1 MPEETFAAEGF
12 QAARER
18 MVEDQLR
25 RRGIRDERVLD
36 AMLRVPRHEFIN
48 AELARLAYDDS
59 PVPIGGGQ
67 TISQPF
73 IVAYMLQLLAID
85 PNDRVLE
92 IGTGTGYQAAV
103 LSLLAT
109 EVFTMEVRPELAAR
123 ARINL
128 ARTGFTNA
136 VVIDGDGSE
145 GLPSHAPFDCII
157 VAAAVPAIPTA
168 LAGQLQEGGSM
179 IAPVGSVELQMLQLA
194 RKSKGSIETATLDG
208 CRFVPLIGEAGFP
221 AWHQ

>member
-1 MPEETFAAEGF
+1 
-12 QAARER
+12 
-18 MVEDQLR
+18 MVEEQLR

-36 AMLRVPRHEFIN
+36 AMLRVPRHEFVN
-48 AELARLAYDDS
+48 AELTRLAYDDS

-67 TISQPF
+67 TVSQPF

-85 PNDRVLE
+85 PQDRVLE

-128 ARTGFTNA
+128 ARTGFTNT

-145 GLPSHAPFDCII
+145 GLPSHAPFDRII
-157 VAAAVPAIPTA
+157 VAAAAPAIPAA

-179 IAPVGSVELQMLQLA
+179 IVPVGSVELQMLHLA
-194 RKSKGSIETATLDG
+194 RKSKGSIETATLGG

-221 AWHQ
+221 AWHR

>member
-1 MPEETFAAEGF
+1 
-12 QAARER
+12 
-18 MVEDQLR
+18 MVEEQLR

-48 AELARLAYDDS
+48 PEYARLAYDDS

-67 TISQPF
+67 TVSQPF

-85 PNDRVLE
+85 PRDRVLE
-92 IGTGTGYQAAV
+92 VGTGAGYQAAV
-103 LSLLAT
+103 LSVLAT

-128 ARTGFTNA
+128 ARTGFTKA

-145 GLPSHAPFDCII
+145 GLPSHAPFDRII
-157 VAAAVPAIPTA
+157 VAAAAPAIPAA
-168 LAGQLQEGGSM
+168 LAVQLQEGGSM
-179 IAPVGSVELQMLQLA
+179 IAPIGSVEMQMLQLA
-194 RKSKGSIETATLDG
+194 RKSKGRIETTTLDG

-221 AWHQ
+221 A